1 MKNTK
6 SLYGICIAV
15 LALFDQYTK
24 SLVVTNLKSGRVIP
38 VWKGVF
44 ELRYLENRGAAFG
57 MLQDRRIFFL
67 AIGVIVLFCL
77 FRMIKTLANDPRY
90 TRFLLCLTLIGAGTI
105 GNTLDR
111 VRLGYVIDFF
121 YFKWIDF
128 PIFNVADI
136 YITVGSIL
144 IVLFLIFFY
153 NDEELETI
161 GRSLKGNKH
170 A

>member
-24 SLVVTNLKSGRVIP
+24 SLVVKNLKSGKVIP
-38 VWKGVF
+38 VWKEVF
-44 ELRYLENRGAAFG
+44 ELHYLENRGAAFG

-67 AIGVIVLFCL
+67 ATGGIVLFCL
-77 FRMIKTLANDPRY
+77 VRMIKALANDPRY
-90 TRFLLCLTLIGAGTI
+90 TRFLICLTLIGAGAI

-144 IVLFLIFFY
+144 IVLFMIFFY
-153 NDEELETI
+153 NDEELDTI
-161 GRSLKGNKH
+161 SRSLKGKKH
-170 A
+170 E

>member
-1 MKNTK
+1 MT
-6 SLYGICIAV
+6 GVQTC
-15 LALFDQYTK
+15 ALP
-24 SLVVTNLKSGRVIP
+24 I
-38 VWKGVF
+38 
-44 ELRYLENRGAAFG
+44 
-57 MLQDRRIFFL
+57 
-67 AIGVIVLFCL
+67 
-77 FRMIKTLANDPRY
+77 
-90 TRFLLCLTLIGAGTI
+90 
-105 GNTLDR
+105 
-111 VRLGYVIDFF
+111 YVIDFF